1 MGGGESDI
9 KWERRMGICLGGGWG
24 AEEVGVSC
32 SVNALGNSCD
42 AIHHTI
48 ARHTH
53 STTRHTAAAMHER
66 HLHRH
71 DVGHARRQ
79 S

>member
-1 MGGGESDI
+1 MGGGESED

-24 AEEVGVSC
+24 AEEVGASC
-32 SVNALGNSCD
+32 SVNALGNSCV
-42 AIHHTI
+42 AIHQAL

-53 STTRHTAAAMHER
+53 STTSHTAAATHER

-71 DVGHARRQ
+71 DVGHVRRQ